1 MTLFQEGN
9 TVSNNTLIFR
19 GPQLNLWSTKKTN
32 TPGNTLCYI
41 QFLPGIYNT
50 PRSGIYNTQ
59 QIYNIP
65 MHTKSTQ

>member
-41 QFLPGIYNT
+41 QFLPD
-50 PRSGIYNTQ
+50 IYNTQ